1 MNISHTHSYLRWPL
15 VILLLGLSRFAMAA
29 ESSMISVDDFGD
41 MIQALKAAA
50 RMMSPYLIDEGIGL
64 TSIFFGIGAFILL
77 IKLFFGPGDPGVK
90 ANIFLHVVKA
100 VLVLAMLA
108 SWVNYGSGPNQEVVT
123 PMGNGSARLS
133 SYKLPISV
141 EGVMVDSFDGIV
153 NGMFDK
159 FGGGGGK
166 EKLFN
171 VIAQSWAK
179 MWEASDKREEL
190 RNKYA
195 TDLNPLSYIKFW
207 LQSMGDKIITFIFAC
222 VVAFLALLLMVIYV
236 FVIYLGDIM
245 ALLGMFMGPLMLP
258 CMLFPPFSSL
268 SDSWFKYMISAG
280 FFKIIAAWTALVTMK
295 TVEQIQVVAN
305 KMYEKMLASAG
316 TAETIQNG
324 YVMGG
329 GLVISMVMTVIYM
342 GFAIFLMWQVWRITD
357 SLMGGKVGQSI
368 NAAQTTESNMR
379 KFAGG

>member
-1 MNISHTHSYLRWPL
+1 MKSYVRWFL
-15 VILLLGLSRFAMAA
+15 VLLLLGLSRFAVAA
-29 ESSMISVDDFGD
+29 ESSMISVDDFAD
-41 MIQALKAAA
+41 MIQSLKAAA
-50 RMMSPYLIDEGIGL
+50 RMMSPYLVDEGIGL

-90 ANIFLHVVKA
+90 ANIFLHVAKA
-100 VLVLAMLA
+100 VLVIAMLA
-108 SWVNYGSGPNQEVVT
+108 SWVSYGSGPNQEVVT

-133 SYKLPISV
+133 NYKLPFSV
-141 EGVMVDSFDGIV
+141 ENLMVDPFDGIV

-207 LQSMGDKIITFIFAC
+207 LQSMGDKIITFLFAC
-222 VVAFLALLLMVIYV
+222 VVALLALLLMVIYV
-236 FVIYLGDIM
+236 FVIYLGDIL
-245 ALLGMFMGPLMLP
+245 AFLGMFVGPLMLP
-258 CMLFPPFSSL
+258 SMLFPPFSYL
-268 SDSWFKYMISAG
+268 SDSWFKFMISAG

-316 TAETIQNG
+316 TVETIQNG

-329 GLVISMVMTVIYM
+329 GLVVSMIMTVVYM
-342 GFAIFLMWQVWRITD
+342 AFAIFLMVQVWKLTD
-357 SLMGGKVGQSI
+357 ALMQGRGGLGISALDG
-368 NAAQTTESNMR
+368 AASKLR
-379 KFAGG
+379 G